1 MFIIR
6 CYFIEIILCNWK
18 LIIMAKRKTKKNQ
31 PYTLASYWAK
41 IKSFAPKI
49 LNEDDMDRDALLSE
63 LTDIVDEVNASSIP
77 KSIGD
82 WFVSPHIEEDKFS
95 VVFSLPDVLQ
105 PSEMDKAV
113 TYTSFDVEEVPRP
126 KSTIVID
133 SIALYRFID
142 AIQNVDSAPENLDEL
157 SFSAKRQLAFM
168 KEVSKLPEPYFIY
181 LAVLQ
186 ELAFCNDIVSV
197 EDRDGNFHESD
208 AGFYLSL
215 LWAFKEFE
223 VFYLR
228 VQNRSL
234 RADCGIIWHEGD
246 WVEDSR
252 RTRGYV

>member
-1 MFIIR
+1 
-6 CYFIEIILCNWK
+6 
-18 LIIMAKRKTKKNQ
+18 MAKRKTKKTK
-31 PYTLASYWAK
+31 PYTLASYWEK
-41 IKSFAPKI
+41 IKSFASKN
-49 LNEDDMDRDALLSE
+49 LKDVDKDQDALMAE
-63 LTDIVDEVNASSIP
+63 LTEIVDEVNASSIP

-82 WFVSPHIEEDKFS
+82 WFVIPHLEEDK
-95 VVFSLPDVLQ
+95 VTVRFSLPKVVQL
-105 PSEMDKAV
+105 SERNKVVKYRASDLE
-113 TYTSFDVEEVPRP
+113 SFPRP
-126 KSTIVID
+126 DPTIEID
-133 SIALYRFID
+133 SIALYQFID
-142 AIQNVDSAPENLDEL
+142 TIQNVEVDPEALDEL

-168 KEVSKLPEPYFIY
+168 KEISKLPAPYFIY

-197 EDRDGNFHESD
+197 EDREGNFHESD

-223 VFYLR
+223 AFYLR